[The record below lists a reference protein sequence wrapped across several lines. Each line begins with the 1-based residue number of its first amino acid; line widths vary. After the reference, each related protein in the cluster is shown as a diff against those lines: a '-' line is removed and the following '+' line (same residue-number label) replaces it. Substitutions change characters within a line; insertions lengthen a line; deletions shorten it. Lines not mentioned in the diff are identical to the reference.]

1 MNKRDRILKLLQ
13 SGRSFSVKQLAG
25 LAATTEKSV
34 TGRITELRSEGYAI
48 YLNTAKNGTAQYR
61 LGTPSRDMVRVA
73 HVVLGARA
81 FQ

>member
-25 LAATTEKSV
+25 LAGTTEKSV
-34 TGRITELRSEGYAI
+34 TGRITELRAEGHAI
-48 YLNTAKNGTAQYR
+48 YLNTAKNGAAQYR
-61 LGTPSRDMVRVA
+61 LGTPSRDMVRAA
-73 HVVLGARA
+73 HAVFGAQL